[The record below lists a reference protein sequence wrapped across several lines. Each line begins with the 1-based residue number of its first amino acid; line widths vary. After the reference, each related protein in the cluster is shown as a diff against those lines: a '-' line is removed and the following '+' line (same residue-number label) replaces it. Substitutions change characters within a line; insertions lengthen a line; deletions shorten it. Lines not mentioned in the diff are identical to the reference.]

1 MLGDD
6 TNYLILMRHAKTIP
20 HSSDINDWDRYLT
33 EHGIYQAKNSANFLL
48 NNSNIIPQLII
59 CSPAKRAI
67 QTAEIVAD
75 TLNLPNNIIIPKNS
89 LYNNDL
95 NSYLDTIY
103 QVDDDIRK
111 LMIVGHNP
119 SISML
124 AALLTNSEVNSMKT
138 ATILGL
144 EIISKRWLN
153 FDLKP
158 KNTLFFFSPD

>member
-20 HSSDINDWDRYLT
+20 HSSDINDWDRNLT
-33 EHGIYQAKNSANFLL
+33 EHGIYQAQISANFLL

-75 TLNLPNNIIIPKNS
+75 TLNLPNNIIISKNS

-158 KNTLFFFSPD
+158 KNTWFFFSPD

>member
-33 EHGIYQAKNSANFLL
+33 EHGIYQAQISANFLL

>member
-33 EHGIYQAKNSANFLL
+33 EHGIYQAQNSANFLL

-75 TLNLPNNIIIPKNS
+75 TLNLPNNIIISKNS

-158 KNTLFFFSPD
+158 KNTWFFFSPD

>member
-75 TLNLPNNIIIPKNS
+75 TLNLPNNIIILQKS

-158 KNTLFFFSPD
+158 KNTWFFFSPD